1 MKKHSHFGPK
11 CGPCG
16 ANLSPAVAGL
26 NFRAGEVYLFHRSDS
41 RCPGS
46 SSLWGQYD
54 KHYRGRLYLESS
66 SHNLRTFR
74 HWHILPEEYRYCRR
88 ASRHE
93 LRDYISGLIYNE
105 CHTRLSTWPAF
116 CHEEF
121 SFVKGGA
128 VTRLIA
134 GGRGGWKE
142 GFHTGNQYKSL
153 CYTVKNSYICFA

>member
-1 MKKHSHFGPK
+1 MQKHSLFGPK

-16 ANLSPAVAGL
+16 VSLRPAVAGL

-54 KHYRGRLYLESS
+54 KQYRGRLYLESS

-105 CHTRLSTWPAF
+105 CQTRLSTWPAF

-121 SFVKGGA
+121 SFVKGEAVVGPFRFFMGGGGA
-128 VTRLIA
+128 FILWISTKAFVIR
-134 GGRGGWKE
+134 
-142 GFHTGNQYKSL
+142 
-153 CYTVKNSYICFA
+153 

>member
-16 ANLSPAVAGL
+16 ASLRPAVAGL

-74 HWHILPEEYRYCRR
+74 HWHIYRKSIAIADVPAGKNY
-88 ASRHE
+88 ATIY
-93 LRDYISGLIYNE
+93 RD
-105 CHTRLSTWPAF
+105 
-116 CHEEF
+116 
-121 SFVKGGA
+121 
-128 VTRLIA
+128 
-134 GGRGGWKE
+134 
-142 GFHTGNQYKSL
+142 
-153 CYTVKNSYICFA
+153 